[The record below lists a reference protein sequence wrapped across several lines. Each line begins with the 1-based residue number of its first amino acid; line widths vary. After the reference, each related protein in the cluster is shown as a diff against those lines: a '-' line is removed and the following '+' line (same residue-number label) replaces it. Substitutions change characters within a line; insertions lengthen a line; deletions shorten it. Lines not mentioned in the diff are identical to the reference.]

1 MNEEQ
6 KYVTPIEELDKII
19 EQIDMGIEPMMTD
32 QMSLEVK
39 LRYKELQNEL
49 FDEDDSND
57 VDVQRHREMMKEHI
71 AKKKR
76 EATKQDVLIISLSD
90 EQKRKLRAD
99 METSIV
105 RSNPNIQYNIPDE
118 KLYSSEELRIV
129 RQKLSRIKNCYYNQ
143 IDYINAVSIV
153 REAIDYSLRSDYPW
167 MSREE
172 AVKAFNSGEIKFSY
186 CNMPKLFINYQTQ
199 ITDPE
204 ILKGIVTG
212 DVILKDKNDTAEFK
226 SKKNEKCNPINA
238 EYNITGDTE
247 YNEMLSLHKQGYDTP
262 MSVVIKS
269 KSTVYNRYALPSSNR
284 FAIGNNKDNINDKS
298 ILFDWSKPGAGKDYY
313 NFIHNKKYQ
322 VSEIIHDINDDND
335 GLLNNIVSTNAIQ
348 FLGSMT
354 NDPNKYTNSYNDNN
368 FISTSLHVNQEA
380 AQVEHDILNAIR
392 ANNPTK

>member
-186 CNMPKLFINYQTQ
+186 CNMPKLFINYQKYY
-199 ITDPE
+199 I
-204 ILKGIVTG
+204 
-212 DVILKDKNDTAEFK
+212 
-226 SKKNEKCNPINA
+226 C
-238 EYNITGDTE
+238 EY
-247 YNEMLSLHKQGYDTP
+247 SQ
-262 MSVVIKS
+262 
-269 KSTVYNRYALPSSNR
+269 
-284 FAIGNNKDNINDKS
+284 
-298 ILFDWSKPGAGKDYY
+298 
-313 NFIHNKKYQ
+313 
-322 VSEIIHDINDDND
+322 
-335 GLLNNIVSTNAIQ
+335 
-348 FLGSMT
+348 
-354 NDPNKYTNSYNDNN
+354 
-368 FISTSLHVNQEA
+368 
-380 AQVEHDILNAIR
+380 
-392 ANNPTK
+392 

>member
-1 MNEEQ
+1 
-6 KYVTPIEELDKII
+6 
-19 EQIDMGIEPMMTD
+19 
-32 QMSLEVK
+32 
-39 LRYKELQNEL
+39 
-49 FDEDDSND
+49 
-57 VDVQRHREMMKEHI
+57 MMKEHI

-204 ILKGIVTG
+204 I
-212 DVILKDKNDTAEFK
+212 
-226 SKKNEKCNPINA
+226 
-238 EYNITGDTE
+238 
-247 YNEMLSLHKQGYDTP
+247 
-262 MSVVIKS
+262 IK
-269 KSTVYNRYALPSSNR
+269 
-284 FAIGNNKDNINDKS
+284 
-298 ILFDWSKPGAGKDYY
+298 
-313 NFIHNKKYQ
+313 
-322 VSEIIHDINDDND
+322 VS
-335 GLLNNIVSTNAIQ
+335 
-348 FLGSMT
+348 
-354 NDPNKYTNSYNDNN
+354 
-368 FISTSLHVNQEA
+368 
-380 AQVEHDILNAIR
+380 
-392 ANNPTK
+392 

>member
-143 IDYINAVSIV
+143 IQ
-153 REAIDYSLRSDYPW
+153 L
-167 MSREE
+167 
-172 AVKAFNSGEIKFSY
+172 
-186 CNMPKLFINYQTQ
+186 
-199 ITDPE
+199 
-204 ILKGIVTG
+204 
-212 DVILKDKNDTAEFK
+212 
-226 SKKNEKCNPINA
+226 
-238 EYNITGDTE
+238 
-247 YNEMLSLHKQGYDTP
+247 
-262 MSVVIKS
+262 
-269 KSTVYNRYALPSSNR
+269 
-284 FAIGNNKDNINDKS
+284 
-298 ILFDWSKPGAGKDYY
+298 
-313 NFIHNKKYQ
+313 
-322 VSEIIHDINDDND
+322 
-335 GLLNNIVSTNAIQ
+335 
-348 FLGSMT
+348 
-354 NDPNKYTNSYNDNN
+354 
-368 FISTSLHVNQEA
+368 
-380 AQVEHDILNAIR
+380 
-392 ANNPTK
+392 